1 MEIEFDIPKS
11 ERNRQERGFGF
22 DYTALSFD
30 YTALI
35 FLGPTLEWDDTRRNY
50 GERRIIA
57 LGQIEGEAYVVV
69 YTWRDGR
76 RRIISARCAKKGERD
91 AYRKT
96 FPG

>member
-22 DYTALSFD
+22 DYA
-30 YTALI
+30 ALI